1 MCSSD
6 WTDVGHLS
14 LLEWRPG
21 DSPLKPLGLWALER
35 TRQFCIRRRDPPG
48 LGLRVALCPPRF
60 WPSAVFSC
68 RLGQVRLPG
77 CHSLC
82 LGWTHPEPDH
92 VETEQI
98 GGDTR
103 PWFFMLE
110 PQFFSPKVG
119 MNCPGEFK
127 SGRAE
132 ERERRRERETETLCV
147 WVGGRGCCMSGEKPI
162 TLCPFH

>member
-1 MCSSD
+1 M
-6 WTDVGHLS
+6 
-14 LLEWRPG
+14 
-21 DSPLKPLGLWALER
+21 
-35 TRQFCIRRRDPPG
+35 
-48 LGLRVALCPPRF
+48 ALCPPRF

-132 ERERRRERETETLCV
+132 ERERRRERQRHCV
-147 WVGGRGCCMSGEKPI
+147 CGWVVGGVACQERSPSHCALSTEQEAHKVMPSAVIGTQQQPGDTLYPI
-162 TLCPFH
+162 YHR